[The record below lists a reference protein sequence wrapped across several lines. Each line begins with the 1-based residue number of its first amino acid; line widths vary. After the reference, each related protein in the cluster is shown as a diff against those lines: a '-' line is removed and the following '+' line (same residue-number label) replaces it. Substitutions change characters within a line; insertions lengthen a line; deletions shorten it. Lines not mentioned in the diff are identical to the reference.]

1 MVARDIVPFDAIS
14 VEIVQDANADLVAIT
29 VVRLSFGSRFLS
41 SGMRPKSFAS
51 NVTFTSTRRPSDNSS
66 IVIDSASG
74 PHVPLSSLPQQVH
87 DGQGLLVGV

>member
-41 SGMRPKSFAS
+41 
-51 NVTFTSTRRPSDNSS
+51 
-66 IVIDSASG
+66 VI
-74 PHVPLSSLPQQVH
+74 LKRQT
-87 DGQGLLVGV
+87 